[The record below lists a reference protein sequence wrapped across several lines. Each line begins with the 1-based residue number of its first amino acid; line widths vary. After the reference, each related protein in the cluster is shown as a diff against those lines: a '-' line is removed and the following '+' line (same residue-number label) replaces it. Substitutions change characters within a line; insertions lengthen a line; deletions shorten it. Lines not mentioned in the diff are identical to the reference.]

1 MGEPYFEPAA
11 TDILAPVISA
21 GSAGSASA
29 RHRDGRGI
37 IGGEPVIGSVFGI
50 A

>member
-11 TDILAPVISA
+11 TDILAAVMSA
-21 GSAGSASA
+21 GSAVSAGPG
-29 RHRDGRGI
+29 RRDGRAI
-37 IGGEPVIGSVFGI
+37 TRGEPVIEATVGI

>member
-1 MGEPYFEPAA
+1 MGEPYFEPAT

-21 GSAGSASA
+21 GSAGSADGG
-29 RHRDGRGI
+29 HRYGPGI
-37 IGGEPVIGSVFGI
+37 KGVEPVIESVIGI

>member
-21 GSAGSASA
+21 GSAGSAVGGY
-29 RHRDGRGI
+29 RDGRGI
-37 IGGEPVIGSVFGI
+37 IGGEPVIGSDIGI

>member
-21 GSAGSASA
+21 GSAGSAVA
-29 RHRDGRGI
+29 GYRNGRGI
-37 IGGEPVIGSVFGI
+37 IGAEPVIEAVIGI